1 MFGYIMGLVFI
12 IWSCITLFLLGTAE
26 DGYDFLRSI
35 GFIIICVGYIL
46 IIAGYYM
53 FKDVFREDRY

>member
-1 MFGYIMGLVFI
+1 MGLVFI